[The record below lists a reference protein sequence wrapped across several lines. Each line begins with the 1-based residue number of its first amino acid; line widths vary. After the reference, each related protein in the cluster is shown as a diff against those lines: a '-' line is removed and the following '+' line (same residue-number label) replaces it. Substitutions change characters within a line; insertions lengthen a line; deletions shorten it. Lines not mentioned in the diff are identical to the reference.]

1 MSYSFDSDGWDLFT
15 TPFSSTP
22 TRTASAS
29 STQQAERPRQ
39 KPSEASPH
47 NTTPP
52 AAQRN
57 PLPTQKA
64 APPVRQ
70 TADTQQKQIDE
81 QKAPTA
87 TASASDE
94 NPALESSAPSPAQAQ
109 PDIAKQEQ
117 ADPPKTPVPAQADS
131 AKQEQAAPTK
141 APAPA
146 STPPVAPQKELVL
159 DMSSG
164 SGAGAGAA
172 PAPVQDD
179 TERRKAHEASEAKRR
194 AEWEA
199 KQTAKKQAEEAS
211 IQKLN
216 DMSDA
221 DAIAVAVKRI
231 STDVERITRR
241 NMKECV
247 ADHIQELCRKD
258 TEFARKTMHPR
269 KSMVKCFKYI
279 NRMAKEYVRQE
290 MEDNDIQPDGGGYG
304 CDVPDGLFYQFAED
318 YFNAIDAPEDKEK
331 EEMFVPKPYTGTTTK
346 TATKPAKKAEKKP
359 KKQQDTPSDSYEQIS
374 LEGVMWS

>member
-1 MSYSFDSDGWDLFT
+1 MSYSFDTDGWDLFN

-22 TRTASAS
+22 VRTASAS

-164 SGAGAGAA
+164 SGAGAA

-258 TEFARKTMHPR
+258 TEFARKTMHPC

-304 CDVPDGLFYQFAED
+304 CDVPDGLVYQFAED

-374 LEGVMWS
+374 LEGVM

>member
-231 STDVERITRR
+231 STDVERITQR

-304 CDVPDGLFYQFAED
+304 CDVPDGLVYQFAED

-374 LEGVMWS
+374 LEGVM